1 MHKKNHY
8 KFENIVPTFFVTFTF
23 VKSLWDPFIKI
34 LYVLYSQHL
43 HLPTN
48 MKHHTK

>member
-23 VKSLWDPFIKI
+23 LKSLWDPFIKI

-48 MKHHTK
+48 MKRYTK